1 MAGYQPSAAWPVASF
16 PSASLPLTSF
26 SSFVARV
33 ARQFLLFC
41 LISIFASAW
50 SVLAT
55 DATGEEG
62 EAVDDGSAD
71 ASNDAEV
78 WLRRQDYSSSG
89 LHIPQAIAEHDREGE
104 SPLFDSERITRT
116 QSQQRWVSEL
126 GRQPSQVSESL
137 PYGGMKAGSF
147 GGYET
152 FRPDKLE
159 AVWDRGTAATEL
171 HRSGGARA
179 SVNPAAPAA
188 GSAGGS
194 TDVYRDEKSE
204 GKRTERDGRNREES
218 ARVSREG
225 EIQFSTGWEAE
236 ADPEPAWRVETRRS
250 EQGKNASQWTEE
262 KSQHSSSNGTQKATA
277 SSRWGAS
284 PHSDASLRPP
294 QESSWPS
301 LLPPAG
307 RPQPPAPSPTHLPS
321 LLPGTPWPSTPFALD
336 PRARLLNYRN
346 EGHALRDVY
355 DEEEGELSDTES
367 LHRAHRLSLE
377 GPRYGFRAGS
387 YAPRR
392 RENDAGDLYG
402 EVSATIELPE
412 TNPSAV
418 YPNQHGEGLPDF
430 ASAPRTN
437 VHLPPQL
444 GRSGVDPDQVR
455 AAQLRLANLAGH
467 TGHTPGDGSSS
478 YGASRDEVP
487 ARRDQVQGRGG
498 PSLLP
503 GALRAGFDPS
513 AGLVSL
519 QYPGVSAF
527 RRPGVLGAASSQG
540 PAKSLLVE
548 GAPQQRQFGAS
559 GFAQTPSLLSSS
571 PFLDAFMHNRGGLN
585 LGAQP
590 FATQQVLSGP
600 AGMWGSAGS
609 SEGEADKWWRE
620 QDGWVWP
627 ELPSLSA
634 TDLEAGVKDISGHA
648 QMVRVEAHLV
658 RSQVNAGNA
667 LGLYI
672 HQGKRY
678 ELLDVEGRLAP
689 MTAIRGKVLGFGAY
703 GVVVELVDVSASG
716 AHRRSSPS
724 SSDATAGEFGGIA
737 VNSGSPSAS
746 NSGNK
751 VSTSGNK
758 VSSSGT
764 TAANVEA
771 EAGQLSSA
779 EREGE
784 PAAKVDGD
792 AASEAGG
799 PPRERTERSSRIPG
813 KRASGAVEKSGGSG
827 IEPRGDSGR
836 VSRSV
841 TYAAKI
847 MYWAKAKTS
856 AKPEEVRQTL
866 EGFVHEE
873 LEAFKLLRETG
884 ISDSDLF
891 QKHGL
896 VVPQSVRRV
905 AKLPTLL
912 RASPALFPDTPLFF
926 HNQLIMFPALKCSLD
941 MLAQDRFTREGLRV
955 LVRSLVRLVAGLHAL
970 GFSHNDVKPQNFLV
984 GGDGGLFLGDF
995 AYLAPIDEVQDC
1007 NKGFTVDYSSPEL
1020 MACALKNGRMSM
1032 GPERDS
1038 WAVGVSAY
1046 RLACRNRFPFL
1057 LDRKFNA
1064 KSDPRLIATHI
1075 ANLKETDLETSRC
1088 GTEDRV
1094 VMSIVLRLLH
1104 PDLSKRATVDQL
1116 VHEPFFQD

>member
-16 PSASLPLTSF
+16 PSASLLLTSF
-26 SSFVARV
+26 SSFAARV
-33 ARQFLLFC
+33 ARHILLFC
-41 LISIFASAW
+41 LISIFVSAW
-50 SVLAT
+50 SLLTT
-55 DATGEEG
+55 DAAGEEG
-62 EAVDDGSAD
+62 ETAVDDASGD
-71 ASNDAEV
+71 ASKEAEV
-78 WLRRQDYSSSG
+78 WLRRQDKSSSG
-89 LHIPQAIAEHDREGE
+89 LHIPKAIAEHDTEGE

-116 QSQQRWVSEL
+116 HSQQRWVSEL
-126 GRQPSQVSESL
+126 GRRPSQVSEGL
-137 PYGGMKAGSF
+137 PYGGLKAGSF
-147 GGYET
+147 WGYET
-152 FRPDKLE
+152 PRPDQLE
-159 AVWDRGTAATEL
+159 AVGDRGTPAAEP
-171 HRSGGARA
+171 HRCGGARA
-179 SVNPAAPAA
+179 SVNPAAAAA
-188 GSAGGS
+188 GAAGAL
-194 TDVYRDEKSE
+194 TDVHRDEKGE
-204 GKRTERDGRNREES
+204 GKHAERGRRRREDS
-218 ARVSREG
+218 ARLSREG

-236 ADPEPAWRVETRRS
+236 ADPKPAWRVEGRRS
-250 EQGKNASQWTEE
+250 EQGIESRWDEE
-262 KSQHSSSNGTQKATA
+262 MPQHSSSNDAQMATA
-277 SSRWGAS
+277 SHHRGAS

-294 QESSWPS
+294 RESSWPS
-301 LLPPAG
+301 LLSAAG
-307 RPQPPAPSPTHLPS
+307 RPQPSAPSPTRLPS

-346 EGHALRDVY
+346 EARALRDVY
-355 DEEEGELSDTES
+355 DEEESELSDTEP
-367 LHRAHRLSLE
+367 LHRMRRPSLE
-377 GPRYGFRAGS
+377 GPRYGFRPRV

-402 EVSATIELPE
+402 EVSATVELQE
-412 TNPSAV
+412 TSPSAF
-418 YPNQHGEGLPDF
+418 YPNQHGEALPEVV
-430 ASAPRTN
+430 SAPRAN
-437 VHLPPQL
+437 AHVPPQL
-444 GRSGVDPDQVR
+444 GRSGVDPDPAR
-455 AAQLRLANLAGH
+455 AAQLRLATSA
-467 TGHTPGDGSSS
+467 GHTPGDASSS
-478 YGASRDEVP
+478 YGASRDEIP
-487 ARRDQVQGRGG
+487 ARRDQVQGRAG

-503 GALRAGFDPS
+503 GAMHAGFDPS
-513 AGLVSL
+513 AGLASL
-519 QYPGVSAF
+519 QYPGLSPF
-527 RRPGVLGAASSQG
+527 RRPGVLGAASSLG

-548 GAPQQRQFGAS
+548 GAAQQRQFGAS
-559 GFAQTPSLLSSS
+559 GFAQAPSLLSSS
-571 PFLDAFMHNRGGLN
+571 PFLDALMHNRGGLN

-590 FATQQVLSGP
+590 FATQQVLPGP
-600 AGMWGSAGS
+600 AGLSGSAGS
-609 SEGEADKWWRE
+609 SESEADKWWRD

-689 MTAIRGKVLGFGAY
+689 MTAIRGKLLGFGAY
-703 GVVVELVDVSASG
+703 GVVVELIDVSASG
-716 AHRRSSPS
+716 ARRRSSPS
-724 SSDATAGEFGGIA
+724 SSDVAAGEFGGTA
-737 VNSGSPSAS
+737 VNLGSPSAS
-746 NSGNK
+746 NSENT
-751 VSTSGNK
+751 V
-758 VSSSGT
+758 
-764 TAANVEA
+764 ANVEA
-771 EAGQLSSA
+771 EPGRQSSA

-784 PAAKVDGD
+784 HAAKGERDEEG
-792 AASEAGG
+792 EAGG
-799 PPRERTERSSRIPG
+799 LPREHAERSSRAPG
-813 KRASGAVEKSGGSG
+813 KHAWGAAVEKSGGSG
-827 IEPRGDSGR
+827 IEQRGDSAR
-836 VSRSV
+836 ISRSV

-847 MYWAKAKTS
+847 MYWAKAKTP
-856 AKPEEVRQTL
+856 AKPEEVRRTL
-866 EGFVHEE
+866 EDFVHEE

-891 QKHGL
+891 RKHGL

-926 HNQLIMFPALKCSLD
+926 HNQLIVFPALKCSLD

-984 GGDGGLFLGDF
+984 GGDGGVFLGDF

-1020 MACALKNGRMSM
+1020 MACALKNGRMPM

-1057 LDRKFNA
+1057 LDRKFTA

-1075 ANLKETDLETSRC
+1075 ANLKDADLETSRC
-1088 GTEDRV
+1088 GSEDRV

-1104 PDLSKRATVDQL
+1104 PDPAKRATVDQL
-1116 VHEPFFQD
+1116 VHEPFFQM